1 MKYWIMHGRESIK
14 NHEYN
19 CETCQKWSA
28 SPVIPKM
35 ADLPPSCL
43 WLYKPPFW
51 STGKSCFGPFTI
63 KLCKRT
69 EKPWGIILKCMTTSF
84 IHLDLLESMD
94 MEAFLMALR
103 QFVSRRGKPFEI
115 EAQTS
120 EEETLNSRKPLHH

>member
-1 MKYWIMHGRESIK
+1 
-14 NHEYN
+14 
-19 CETCQKWSA
+19 
-28 SPVIPKM
+28 
-35 ADLPPSCL
+35 
-43 WLYKPPFW
+43 
-51 STGKSCFGPFTI
+51 
-63 KLCKRT
+63 
-69 EKPWGIILKCMTTSF
+69 MTTSF